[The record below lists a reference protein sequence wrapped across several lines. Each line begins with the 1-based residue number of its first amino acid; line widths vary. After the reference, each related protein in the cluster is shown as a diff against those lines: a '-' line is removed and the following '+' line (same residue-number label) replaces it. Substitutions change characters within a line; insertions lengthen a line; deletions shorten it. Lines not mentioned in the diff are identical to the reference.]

1 MSETAELAENTR
13 TARLE
18 ARVSKDQKNLFL
30 QAAVLSGRSLSEFV
44 IESTQEAATKVVKEH
59 ETIQL
64 SREEQMSFVSALLNP
79 PEPGSRLRRA
89 VESYRKATGM

>member
-64 SREEQMSFVSALLNP
+64 SREEQMSFVSALLNS

>member
-30 QAAVLSGRSLSEFV
+30 QAAALSGRSLSEFV

-79 PEPGSRLRRA
+79 SEPGSRLRRA